1 MVARKICFG
10 LTAGR
15 RAGSTALKKQTDQS
29 DRTDMTNQIAKIA
42 IALCM
47 LLVPGAVQAQKLV
60 IAWTAVSA
68 FNSPFWVMNDAG
80 FYKEEGLDVDTIYI
94 ASSPIAAKA
103 MLAGEIVISAQ
114 NSQVIA
120 DAGLHGAD
128 LVAIGATVNIVPFYV
143 MATPEIKSV
152 MDLKGKV
159 VGVSRF
165 GAATDFGMRMFLG
178 KYGLE
183 AHKDVT
189 FIQIGGMPEI
199 AAALSKR
206 IIAAAP
212 MSYPMVYVAEQGGAK
227 VLANLVKDEI
237 PFVHLTLTTTK
248 RFLKEKR
255 PQAKAFL
262 RAYGKATHF
271 IYSRPAET
279 RSIFAK
285 YTKINDQRIL
295 DGSLKYGHEFMEKVP
310 FVKAAG
316 FQVTLDEIARTNPK
330 AKQAKPQQFF
340 DNSLVQEL
348 VDEGFFTKVWGKNP
362 L

>member
-1 MVARKICFG
+1 MKNISV
-10 LTAGR
+10 
-15 RAGSTALKKQTDQS
+15 RASVW
-29 DRTDMTNQIAKIA
+29 RIA
-42 IALCM
+42 IT
-47 LLVPGAVQAQKLV
+47 LLLFMANLSPVSAQKLV

-94 ASSPIAAKA
+94 PSSPIAAKA
-103 MLAGEIVISAQ
+103 TLAGDVVISAQ

-120 DAGLHGAD
+120 DSGLQGAD

-143 MATPEIKSV
+143 MAAPEIKTV
-152 MDLKGKV
+152 ADLKGKT

-165 GAATDFGMRMFLG
+165 GAATDFSMRMFLA
-178 KYGLE
+178 KHGLE

-199 AAALSKR
+199 AAALSKK

-212 MSYPMVYVAEQGGAK
+212 MSYPTVNIAEQAGAK
-227 VLANLVKDEI
+227 QLANLAKEAI
-237 PFVHLTLTTTK
+237 PFVHLTLTTTR

-262 RAYGKATHF
+262 RAYGKAVHF
-271 IYSRPAET
+271 IFNRPAEAKA
-279 RSIFAK
+279 IFAK
-285 YTKINDQRIL
+285 YTKVNDARIL
-295 DGSLKYGHEFMEKVP
+295 DGTLKYGYEFMEKVP

-340 DNSLVQEL
+340 DNSLIQEL
-348 VDEGFFTKVWGKNP
+348 VDEGFFAKLWGKTP
-362 L
+362 P

>member
-1 MVARKICFG
+1 M
-10 LTAGR
+10 TNTR
-15 RAGSTALKKQTDQS
+15 RNAISALSCLVVWSTMFLSTA
-29 DRTDMTNQIAKIA
+29 
-42 IALCM
+42 
-47 LLVPGAVQAQKLV
+47 QAQKLV
-60 IAWTAVSA
+60 IAWTAVSS

-103 MLAGEIVISAQ
+103 TLAGEIVISAQ

-120 DAGLHGAD
+120 DSGLQGAD

-143 MATPEIKSV
+143 MAWPEIKTV
-152 MDLKGKV
+152 AQLKGKT

-165 GAATDFGMRMFLG
+165 GAATDFGMRMFLT
-178 KYGLE
+178 KHGLE
-183 AHKDVT
+183 AHKDVA

-227 VLANLVKDEI
+227 VLANLAKDEI

-248 RFLKEKR
+248 RFLRDKR
-255 PQAKAFL
+255 PQVKAFL
-262 RAYGKATHF
+262 RAYGKAMLF

-279 RSIFAK
+279 KSIFAR

-295 DGSLKYGHEFMEKVP
+295 DGSLKYGYEFMEKVP

-316 FQVTLDEIARTNPK
+316 FQVTLDEIARSNPK

-348 VDEGFFTKVWGKNP
+348 VDEGFFAKLWGKSP

>member
-1 MVARKICFG
+1 MKKAIFFALVFTSILLG
-10 LTAGR
+10 N
-15 RAGSTALKKQTDQS
+15 RADAE
-29 DRTDMTNQIAKIA
+29 
-42 IALCM
+42 
-47 LLVPGAVQAQKLV
+47 KLV

-103 MLAGEIVISAQ
+103 TLAGETVISAQ

-120 DAGLHGAD
+120 DSGLQGAD

-143 MATPEIKSV
+143 MAAPEIRSIA
-152 MDLKGKV
+152 DLKGKT

-165 GAATDFGMRMFLG
+165 GAATDFGMRMFLA
-178 KYGLE
+178 KYGLA
-183 AHKDVT
+183 AHRDVA

-199 AAALSKR
+199 ATALSKK

-227 VLANLVKDEI
+227 ILANLAKDEI

-248 RFLKEKR
+248 RFLKDKR
-255 PQAKAFL
+255 PQVKAFL
-262 RAYGKATHF
+262 RAYGKAVHF
-271 IYSRPAET
+271 LFTRKAE
-279 RSIFAK
+279 SLAIFAK
-285 YTKINDQRIL
+285 YTKIKDQKML
-295 DGSLKYGHEFMEKVP
+295 EGSLKYGYEFTEKVP
-310 FVKAAG
+310 FVKRAG

-330 AKQAKPQQFF
+330 AKQAKPEQFF
-340 DNSLVQEL
+340 DNSLIQEL
-348 VDEGFFTKVWGKNP
+348 VDEGFFAKLWGRNP
-362 L
+362 